1 MNVMK
6 RYILGL
12 AIFALSAANT
22 TAQEKSLPVEAIIEK
37 HIAARGGMAN
47 IKQLQSI
54 RLSGLHIFRG
64 QEFPLTIL
72 RRRPNMFRLET
83 SSGYGPEMYLFDGE
97 TAHAIDAKSSEK
109 KAIRD
114 PRIRHFVEMMA
125 DFDGALVDYKS
136 KGHQIALA
144 GTESIEGQPAYVL
157 EVALQNGPKE
167 QWFLDAQSFLP
178 VKRSSTFMD
187 EDGQQTQSLYFMDY
201 APVEGYMIPHYFERN
216 AGHYVYGYEI
226 ERVEINPGDTNQ

>member
-1 MNVMK
+1 MIARFLICIGMISFISANS
-6 RYILGL
+6 
-12 AIFALSAANT
+12 FA
-22 TAQEKSLPVEAIIEK
+22 QDKDIPVEAIIEK
-37 HIAARGGMAN
+37 HIAARGGMDN

-64 QEFPLTIL
+64 QEFPLMIQ
-72 RRRPNMFRLET
+72 RQRPNMFRLET

-97 TAHAIDAKSSEK
+97 TAHAIDAKSGDK

-157 EVALQNGPKE
+157 DVALQNGPKE

-226 ERVEINPGDTNQ
+226 ERVEINPDDTNQ